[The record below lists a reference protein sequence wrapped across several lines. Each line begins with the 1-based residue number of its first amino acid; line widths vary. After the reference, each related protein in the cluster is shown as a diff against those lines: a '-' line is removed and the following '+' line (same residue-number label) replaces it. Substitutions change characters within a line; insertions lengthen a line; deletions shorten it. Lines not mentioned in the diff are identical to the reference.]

1 MDQIKSKIE
10 QEIAS
15 LYNLLENIDEMS
27 RAKAFNHL
35 SNVGDELMETALA
48 LLDQEVKA
56 A

>member
-15 LYNLLENIDEMS
+15 LHNLLENIDEMS

-35 SNVGDELMETALA
+35 SNVGDELMETALE
-48 LLDQEVKA
+48 LLDEEVRA